1 MKKKTITVGRILS
14 ILLLLL
20 LSPICYLRAQQD
32 NATAGIS
39 KKTILPVIT
48 RAGNATAAPVENQ
61 AGLYA
66 LAITGKVS
74 DENGSGLPGVT
85 VSVKGN
91 TRKAVVTDNAGA
103 FSISVETGSE
113 TLVFTHVGYLEQEIK
128 LQNRATLTVSMVL
141 ASKALEDVVV
151 VGYGT
156 VKRKDVTGS
165 IAGINQ
171 NEIKSRP
178 VTDALQALQGKVAG
192 VDISSNER
200 PGSIGNINIRG
211 VRSILA
217 SNSPLFVV
225 DGIPLV
231 SGGIDNFNPSDIESI
246 DVLKDASAT
255 AIYGSRGANGVVIVT
270 TKQGKNGK
278 ITLNL
283 SSSVKLENLQDNE
296 KMFNA
301 GDYITFRRWA
311 YYYAGL
317 NPATGVS
324 TNPRGDQP
332 TIATDRTFFNAT
344 GDPSAFANLMKGWAT
359 GTWNGAAVATTDWRG
374 LVKQQSVTSDNIIS
388 VSGGS
393 DRIKAYGSF
402 GYLNNTGTIKGQS
415 FQRYSAKTNIDITA
429 TKWLSFGSSI
439 NITYSRQQYGQS
451 TRNVGTVGT
460 PAGGLYESARSLFP
474 YAVPYDSAGNRI
486 IFPGG
491 DNSWK
496 NVVDEWNYNID
507 QRTTIRAFGSLFT
520 QIDFGSIFRPLKGL
534 KYRMNF
540 GPDISSYSDGVYI
553 DSKSVANGSS
563 TDNPSNSIAS
573 LLKGKAV
580 SYTLDNLLYY
590 DKTIG
595 QHSFGI
601 TLLQSQTGLT
611 ADSSTING
619 VGIPLASQ
627 LWNALSSGTVTG
639 SLTTSSNLA
648 QQQLLSYMGRINYS
662 FGDKYLLTASIRRD
676 GSSVFAKG
684 HQYDNFPSAAIAW
697 RITRESFMKSF
708 NWVNDLKLRV
718 GVGITGNSAVQPYST
733 KGPIISLFYPFSA
746 TNIAGSTPNSL
757 LANQD
762 LKWEKTKQYNI
773 GLDFSLFNR
782 RVTGSFDAYTSKTSD
797 LLQNR
802 SLLTVTGYN
811 STYFNIAQTSNNGFD
826 INLTTVNIKTRDLMW
841 STTINAA
848 WQKDHVVSTANGDQN
863 DINNNLFIGQSQ
875 GVIYGYK
882 PLGLWHSGDSTAY
895 KGFNANG
902 NAFSP
907 GFTRVADLNGDNKI
921 DPNNDR
927 QIIGW
932 TRPRWVVGMTNTFSY
947 RNFDVSIFLYGRLNF
962 LNNTGG
968 EGEAGRG
975 VTRQIDYYNE
985 NNKNATYEKPVYNAG
1000 NASLDP
1006 YYSALGYLPA
1016 SFIKIRNISVSYNT
1030 NSGYFKKA
1038 GFSGLRVYVQVS
1050 NPGMLF
1056 SKLKYLDMDVAGP
1069 TWNRGITLGINV
1081 SF

>member
-1 MKKKTITVGRILS
+1 MKKMTIAVRRLFLTFFVLS
-14 ILLLLL
+14 TFYCLQ
-20 LSPICYLRAQQD
+20 AQQD
-32 NATAGIS
+32 NAIAVSS
-39 KKTILPVIT
+39 KKSNYP
-48 RAGNATAAPVENQ
+48 GATNTGSGETSPDKKLVVNV
-61 AGLYA
+61 
-66 LAITGKVS
+66 TGKVTG
-74 DENGSGLPGVT
+74 ENGQALAGVT
-85 VSVKGN
+85 VSIKGQSA
-91 TRKAVVTDNAGA
+91 RAVTTDANGSFA
-103 FSISVETGSE
+103 ISVPTGKE
-113 TLVFTHVGYLEQEIK
+113 TLVFTYIGYTAQEISLK
-128 LQNRATLTVSMVL
+128 DRTSITVAMVQEN
-141 ASKALEDVVV
+141 KALEDVVV

-165 IAGINQ
+165 VAGINQ

-200 PGSIGNINIRG
+200 PGSIGNISIRG

-225 DGIPLV
+225 DGIPLI

-246 DVLKDASAT
+246 DILKDASAT
-255 AIYGSRGANGVVIVT
+255 AIYGSRGANGVIIVT
-270 TKQGKNGK
+270 TKQGKAGK
-278 ITLNL
+278 LTLNL
-283 SSSVKLENLQDNE
+283 NSSVKFENLQDNE
-296 KMFNA
+296 QMFSA

-317 NPATGVS
+317 NQTTGLS

-359 GTWNGAAVATTDWRG
+359 GTWNGAAVSTTDWRG

-388 VSGGS
+388 VSGGT
-393 DRIKAYGSF
+393 DKIKAYGSF

-415 FQRYSAKTNIDITA
+415 FKRFSAKTNIDIAA
-429 TKWLSFGSSI
+429 TKWLSFGSSLSI
-439 NITYSRQQYGQS
+439 AYANQQYGQS

-496 NVVDEWNYNID
+496 NVVNEWNYNID
-507 QRTTIRAFGSLFT
+507 QRTTLRAFGSLYT
-520 QIDFGSIFRPLKGL
+520 QIDFGSIFQLLKGL

-540 GPDISSYSDGVYI
+540 GPDISSYTDGVYI
-553 DSKSVANGSS
+553 DSKSVANGSG
-563 TDNPSNSIAS
+563 TDNPANSIAS

-595 QHSFGI
+595 SHSFGI
-601 TLLQSQTGLT
+601 TLLQSQTSVN

-627 LWNALSSGTVTG
+627 KWNALSSGTVTG

-648 QQQLLSYMGRINYS
+648 QQQLLSYMGRINY
-662 FGDKYLLTASIRRD
+662 GYMDKYLLTASIRRD
-676 GSSVFAKG
+676 GSSVFAQG

-697 RITRESFMKSF
+697 RIARENFMKHIT
-708 NWVNDLKLRV
+708 WLNDLKLRA

-733 KGPIISLFYPFSA
+733 KGPIISLFYPFSS

-773 GLDFSLFNR
+773 GIDFSLFNR
-782 RVTGSFDAYTSKTSD
+782 RITGSVDAYTSKTSD

-802 SLLTVTGYN
+802 SLLTVTGYS
-811 STYFNIAQTSNNGFD
+811 STYFNIAQTANHGYD
-826 INLTTVNIKTRDLMW
+826 INLTTVNIKNKDYQWT
-841 STTINAA
+841 TTINAA
-848 WQKDHVVSTANGDQN
+848 WQKDHVVSTANGNQN
-863 DINNNLFIGQSQ
+863 DINNNLFIGQPQ

-882 PLGLWHSGDSTAY
+882 SLGLWHTGDSSKYRA
-895 KGFNANG
+895 FSS

-907 GFTRVADLNGDNKI
+907 GFTKVADLNGDNKI

-947 RNFDVSIFLYGRLNF
+947 KNFDLSIFLYGRLNY
-962 LNNTGG
+962 LYNTGG

-975 VTRQIDYYNE
+975 VTRQISYYNE

-1006 YYSALGYLPA
+1006 YYSALGYLQA
-1016 SFIKIRNISVSYNT
+1016 SFIKIRNISISYNT
-1030 NSGYFKKA
+1030 NGSYFKKA
-1038 GFSGLRVYVQVS
+1038 GFTNLRVYVQMS

-1056 SKLKYLDMDVAGP
+1056 SKIKYLDMDTESP
-1069 TWNRGITLGINV
+1069 TWNRGVTLGVNA

>member
-1 MKKKTITVGRILS
+1 MKKKTIAVTGVFS
-14 ILLLLL
+14 ILFLF
-20 LSPICYLRAQQD
+20 SPFYHLQAQQD
-32 NATAGIS
+32 NVAAVIS
-39 KKTILPVIT
+39 KKSPPGIISAPGNTATGVGIQSGVYAGPV
-48 RAGNATAAPVENQ
+48 
-61 AGLYA
+61 
-66 LAITGKVS
+66 TGKVT
-74 DENGSGLPGVT
+74 DDNGKSLSGVT
-85 VSVKGN
+85 VSIKGN
-91 TRKAVVTDNAGA
+91 AGKAVVTDDAGA
-103 FSISVETGSE
+103 FTITVVTGKE
-113 TLVFTHVGYLEQEIK
+113 TLVFTHIGYAAQEVN
-128 LQNRATLTVSMVL
+128 LQNRTSLTIGMVPDN
-141 ASKALEDVVV
+141 KALEDVVV
-151 VGYGT
+151 IGYAT
-156 VKRKDVTGS
+156 VKKKDVTG
-165 IAGINQ
+165 AVGGINQ
-171 NEIKSRP
+171 NDIKSRP
-178 VTDALQALQGKVAG
+178 VTNAIEAMQGKVAG

-200 PGSIGNINIRG
+200 PGSLGTINIRG

-225 DGIPLV
+225 DGIPLL
-231 SGGIDNFNPSDIESI
+231 SGGIESFNPQDIESI

-255 AIYGSRGANGVVIVT
+255 AIYGSRGANGVVIIT

-278 ITLNL
+278 VTLNL
-283 SSSVKLENLQDNE
+283 SSSVKFDNLQDNE
-296 KMFNA
+296 KMFSS

-317 NPATGVS
+317 NTTTGVS
-324 TNPRGDQP
+324 SNPRGDQP

-344 GDPSAFANLMKGWAT
+344 GDPAAWANIAKGWAS
-359 GTWNGAAVATTDWRG
+359 GTWDGSKVATTDWRG

-393 DRIKAYGSF
+393 DKIKAYGSF

-415 FQRYSAKTNIDITA
+415 FRRYSSKVNIDIAA
-429 TKWLSFGSSI
+429 TKWLSFGSNIS
-439 NITYSRQQYGQS
+439 ITYAMQQFGQS

-496 NVVDEWNYNID
+496 NVVDEWKYNID
-507 QRTTIRAFGSLFT
+507 QRSTLRAFGSLYT

-534 KYRMNF
+534 KYRINF
-540 GPDISSYSDGVYI
+540 GPDLSTYSDGVYI

-563 TDNPSNSIAS
+563 TDNPANSIAS
-573 LLKGKAV
+573 LLKGKAF

-595 QHSFGI
+595 AHSFGI
-601 TLLQSQTGLT
+601 TLLQSQTAFT
-611 ADSSTING
+611 ADSNTVNG

-627 LWNALSSGTVTG
+627 LWNALTSGTVTG
-639 SLTTSSNLA
+639 SLTASSSLS
-648 QQQLLSYMGRINYS
+648 QQQLLSYMGRLNYS
-662 FGDKYLLTASIRRD
+662 FRDKYLLTASIRRD

-684 HQYDNFPSAAIAW
+684 HQYDNFPSAALAW
-697 RITRESFMKSF
+697 RVSREDFMK
-708 NWVNDLKLRV
+708 NIAWVNDLKLRV
-718 GVGITGNSAVQPYST
+718 GVGLTGNSAVAPYST
-733 KGPIISLFYPFSA
+733 KGPIISLFYPYSS
-746 TNIAGSTPNSL
+746 TNIAGSTPNPL

-762 LKWEKTKQYNI
+762 LKWEKTTQYNVGI
-773 GLDFSLFNR
+773 DFTLFNR
-782 RVTGSFDAYTSKTSD
+782 RITGSVDAYTSKTSD

-802 SLLTVTGYN
+802 SLLTVTGYT
-811 STYFNIAQTSNNGFD
+811 SAYFNIAQTANKGID
-826 INLTTVNIKTRDLMW
+826 INITTVNIKSKDVMW
-841 STTINAA
+841 TTTINAA
-848 WQKDHVVSTANGDQN
+848 WQKDHVVSTAYGNQN
-863 DINNNLFIGQSQ
+863 DINNNLFIGQPQ

-882 PLGLWHSGDSTAY
+882 AVGLWHDKDSASY
-895 KGFNANG
+895 KAFTSNS
-902 NAFSP
+902 FSP

-927 QIIGW
+927 QIIGS
-932 TRPRWVVGMTNTFSY
+932 TRPRWVVGMTNTVSY
-947 RNFDVSIFLYGRLNF
+947 KNFDFSIFLYGRLSY
-962 LNNTGG
+962 LYNTGG

-985 NNKNATYEKPVYNAG
+985 NNKNAYYEKPVYNAG

-1006 YYSALGYLPA
+1006 YFAALGYQQA
-1016 SFIKIRNISVSYNT
+1016 SFIKIRNISLSYNT
-1030 NSGYFKKA
+1030 SSDYFKKA
-1038 GFSGLRVYVQVS
+1038 GFSALRVYLQIS

-1069 TWNRGITLGINV
+1069 TWNRGVTVGFNA

>member
-1 MKKKTITVGRILS
+1 MKKRNTYVRLFPVLF
-14 ILLLLL
+14 LLLPVYLL
-20 LSPICYLRAQQD
+20 QAQQD
-32 NATAGIS
+32 GAIAGLS
-39 KKTILPVIT
+39 KKKIPLAVNVNTGAVKPAAALF
-48 RAGNATAAPVENQ
+48 AGVKGTV
-61 AGLYA
+61 
-66 LAITGKVS
+66 T
-74 DENGSGLPGVT
+74 DENGKPLAGVT
-85 VSVKGN
+85 VSVRGDKS
-91 TRKAVVTDNAGA
+91 KAVATDAAGN
-103 FSISVETGSE
+103 FSLNLATGNE
-113 TLVFTHVGYLEQEIK
+113 TLVFSFVGYLEQEVRV
-128 LQNRATLTVSMVL
+128 QNRANLTVSMAL

-156 VKRKDVTGS
+156 VKRKDVTGAV
-165 IAGINQ
+165 AGINQ

-178 VTDALQALQGKVAG
+178 VANAIEAMQGKVAG

-200 PGSIGNINIRG
+200 PGTLGSINIRG

-278 ITLNL
+278 LTLNL
-283 SSSVKLENLQDNE
+283 NSSVKFDNLQDNE
-296 KMFNA
+296 KMFSA

-317 NPATGVS
+317 NQTTGIS
-324 TNPRGDQP
+324 SNPRGDQP

-344 GDPSAFANLMKGWAT
+344 GDPAAFANLMKGWAS
-359 GTWNGAAVATTDWRG
+359 GTWNGDAVSTTDWRG

-388 VSGGS
+388 VSGGT
-393 DRIKAYGSF
+393 DKIKAYGSF

-415 FQRYSAKTNIDITA
+415 FKRYSAKINIDIAA
-429 TKWLSFGSSI
+429 TKWLSFGSNI
-439 NITYSRQQYGQS
+439 NIAYAMQQYGQS

-507 QRTTIRAFGSLFT
+507 QRTTIRAFGSLFS
-520 QIDFGSIFRPLKGL
+520 QIDFGSIFHPLKGL

-595 QHSFGI
+595 EHSFGI
-601 TLLQSQTGLT
+601 TLLQSQTSVT

-639 SLTTSSNLA
+639 SLTTSSNLS

-662 FGDKYLLTASIRRD
+662 FRDKYLLTASIRRD

-684 HQYDNFPSAAIAW
+684 RQYDNFPSAALAW
-697 RITRESFMKSF
+697 RINREDFMKNI
-708 NWVNDLKLRV
+708 NWVNDLKLRI
-718 GVGITGNSAVQPYST
+718 GLGITGNSAVQPYST
-733 KGPIISLFYPFSA
+733 KGPIISLFYPYSS

-762 LKWEKTKQYNI
+762 LKWEKTQQYNLGI
-773 GLDFSLFNR
+773 DFSLFGR
-782 RVTGSFDAYTSKTSD
+782 RVSGSIDAYSSKTSD

-802 SLLTVTGYN
+802 SLLTVTGYT
-811 STYFNIAQTSNNGFD
+811 SAFFNIAQTSNKGID
-826 INLTTVNIKTRDLMW
+826 INLTTVNIKSRDITW
-841 STTINAA
+841 TTTINAA
-848 WQKDHVVSTANGDQN
+848 WQKDKVISTANGNQN
-863 DINNNLFIGQSQ
+863 DINNNLFIGQPQ

-882 PLGLWHSGDSTAY
+882 ALGLWQVADSTTY

-902 NAFSP
+902 NSFSP
-907 GFTRVADLNGDNKI
+907 GFTRIADLNKDGKI

-927 QIIGW
+927 TLIGS

-947 RNFDVSIFLYGRLNF
+947 KNFDLSIFLYGRLSY
-962 LNNTGG
+962 LYNTGG
-968 EGEAGRG
+968 EGQAGRG
-975 VTRQIDYYNE
+975 VTREIDYYNE
-985 NNKNATYEKPVYNAG
+985 NNKNATYQKPVYNAG

-1006 YYSALGYLPA
+1006 YFSALGYLPA
-1016 SFIKIRNISVSYNT
+1016 SFIKIRNISLSYNT
-1030 NSGYFKKA
+1030 NSGYLKKA
-1038 GFSGLRVYVQVS
+1038 GLSNLRVYVQMS

-1056 SKLKYLDMDVAGP
+1056 SKIKYLDMDVVGP
-1069 TWNRGITLGINV
+1069 TWNRGVTLGINAA
-1081 SF
+1081 F

>member
-1 MKKKTITVGRILS
+1 MKKKTIAVRRILL
-14 ILLLLL
+14 ILFL
-20 LSPICYLRAQQD
+20 LSPFYCLQAQQD
-32 NATAGIS
+32 NPIAGLSKRSIPPLIS
-39 KKTILPVIT
+39 KINDAT
-48 RAGNATAAPVENQ
+48 RADVKQVGI
-61 AGLYA
+61 YA
-66 LAITGKVS
+66 VGITGKVT
-74 DENGSGLPGVT
+74 DENGKGLSGVT
-85 VSVKGN
+85 VSIMGN
-91 TRKAVVTDNAGA
+91 TRKAVVTDNAGV
-103 FSISVETGSE
+103 FSISVETGKE
-113 TLVFTHVGYLEQEIK
+113 TLVFTYVGFTDQEIS
-128 LQNRATLTVSMVL
+128 LQNRTNITVSLVPS
-141 ASKALEDVVV
+141 SKALEDVVV
-151 VGYGT
+151 VGYNV
-156 VKRKDVTGS
+156 VKKKDVTGS
-165 IAGINQ
+165 VAGINQ
-171 NEIKSRP
+171 ADIKSRP
-178 VTDALQALQGKVAG
+178 VTDALQAMQGKVAG

-200 PGSIGNINIRG
+200 PGSIGSINIRG
-211 VRSILA
+211 VRSIFA

-255 AIYGSRGANGVVIVT
+255 AVYGSRGANGVVIVT

-283 SSSVKLENLQDNE
+283 NSSVKLDNLQDNE
-296 KMFNA
+296 KMFSS

-317 NPATGVS
+317 NQTTGIS
-324 TNPRGDQP
+324 SNPRGDQP

-344 GDPSAFANLMKGWAT
+344 GDPAAFSNLMKGWAG
-359 GTWNGAAVATTDWRG
+359 GTWNGAAVPTTDWRG
-374 LVKQQSVTSDNIIS
+374 MVKQQSVTSDNIMS
-388 VSGGS
+388 VSGGT
-393 DRIKAYGSF
+393 DKIKAYGSF

-415 FQRYSAKTNIDITA
+415 FKRYSVKTNIDIAA

-439 NITYSRQQYGQS
+439 NISYAMQQYGQS

-496 NVVDEWNYNID
+496 NIVDEWNYNID
-507 QRTTIRAFGSLFT
+507 QRTTLRAFGSLYT
-520 QIDFGSIFRPLKGL
+520 QIDFGSIFQPLKGL

-540 GPDISSYSDGVYI
+540 GPDISSYTDGVYI
-553 DSKSVANGSS
+553 DSKSVANGSG
-563 TDNPSNSIAS
+563 TDNPANSIAS

-595 QHSFGI
+595 AHNFGV
-601 TLLQSQTGLT
+601 TLLQSQTALT

-619 VGIPLASQ
+619 VGIPIASQ

-639 SLTTSSNLA
+639 SLTTSSNLV
-648 QQQLLSYMGRINYS
+648 QQQLLSYMARINY
-662 FGDKYLLTASIRRD
+662 GYKDKYLLTASIRRD

-697 RITRESFMKSF
+697 RINREGFMQHID
-708 NWVNDLKLRV
+708 WINDLKLRA

-733 KGPIISLFYPFSA
+733 QGAIISLFYPFSS
-746 TNIAGSTPNSL
+746 TNIAGSTPNPL
-757 LANQD
+757 LANQE
-762 LKWEKTKQYNI
+762 LKWERTKQYNF
-773 GLDFSLFNR
+773 GVDFSLFNR
-782 RVTGSFDAYTSKTSD
+782 RVMGSFDAYTSSTSD

-802 SLLTVTGYN
+802 TLLTVTGYN
-811 STYFNIAQTSNNGFD
+811 SAFFNIAQTANHGFD
-826 INLTTVNIKTRDLMW
+826 INITTVNIKNRDLMW
-841 STTINAA
+841 TTTINAS
-848 WQKDHVVSTANGDQN
+848 WQKDHIVSTANGNQN

-875 GVIYGYK
+875 GVIYAYK
-882 PLGLWHSGDSTAY
+882 ALGLWQEKDTASY
-895 KGFNANG
+895 RAFNAKG
-902 NAFSP
+902 NNFSP
-907 GFTRVADLNGDNKI
+907 GFTRVADLNGDSKI

-932 TRPRWVVGMTNTFSY
+932 TRPRWIVGMTNTFSY
-947 RNFDVSIFLYGRLNF
+947 KNFDLSIFLYGRLNY
-962 LNNTGG
+962 LYNTGG

-975 VTRQIDYYNE
+975 VTRQISYYNE

-1006 YYSALGYLPA
+1006 YYAALGYLPA
-1016 SFIKIRNISVSYNT
+1016 SFIKIRNISVAYNT
-1030 NSGYFKKA
+1030 SSGYFKKA
-1038 GFSGLRVYVQVS
+1038 GFSNLRVYVQVS

-1056 SKLKYLDMDVAGP
+1056 SQLKYLDMDVMGP
-1069 TWNRGITLGINV
+1069 TWNRGFTLGINA

>member
-1 MKKKTITVGRILS
+1 MKKQTTAVTRVS
-14 ILLLLL
+14 PILLLLL
-20 LSPICYLRAQQD
+20 LSPFYYLQAQPD
-32 NATAGIS
+32 NAVAVAS
-39 KKTILPVIT
+39 KKSFPGVV
-48 RAGNATAAPVENQ
+48 AAVSHTAIDLGKQP
-61 AGLYA
+61 GLYA
-66 LAITGKVS
+66 GPVTGKVT
-74 DENGSGLPGVT
+74 DENGKGLSGVT
-85 VSVKGN
+85 VSIKGN
-91 TRKAVVTDNAGA
+91 AGKAVSTDDAGA
-103 FSISVETGSE
+103 FSIVVVTGKE
-113 TLVFTHVGYLEQEIK
+113 TLVFSHVGYVLQEIS
-128 LQNRATLTVSMVL
+128 LQNRTSLTVGMVL
-141 ASKALEDVVV
+141 DTKALEDVVV
-151 VGYGT
+151 IGYGT
-156 VKRKDVTGS
+156 VKKKDVTGAV
-165 IAGINQ
+165 AGINQ
-171 NEIKSRP
+171 NDIKSRP
-178 VTDALQALQGKVAG
+178 VSNAVEAMQGKVAG

-200 PGSIGNINIRG
+200 PGTIGNINIRG

-246 DVLKDASAT
+246 DILKDASAT

-283 SSSVKLENLQDNE
+283 NSSVKLENLQDNE
-296 KMFNA
+296 KMFSA

-317 NPATGVS
+317 NQATGIS

-344 GDPSAFANLMKGWAT
+344 GDPSAFANLMKGWAS
-359 GTWNGAAVATTDWRG
+359 GTWNGAAVTTTDWRG

-439 NITYSRQQYGQS
+439 NITYAKQQYGQS

-520 QIDFGSIFRPLKGL
+520 QIDFGSIFHPLKGL

-573 LLKGKAV
+573 LLKGKAI

-595 QHSFGI
+595 EHSFGI
-601 TLLQSQTGLT
+601 TLLQSQTALT

-619 VGIPLASQ
+619 VGIPVASQ

-639 SLTTSSNLA
+639 SLTTSSNLS
-648 QQQLLSYMGRINYS
+648 QQQLLSYMGRINYG
-662 FGDKYLLTASIRRD
+662 FRDKYLLTASIRRD

-697 RITRESFMKSF
+697 RINREDFMKTF

-718 GVGITGNSAVQPYST
+718 GVGITGNSAVLPYST

-782 RVTGSFDAYTSKTSD
+782 RVTGSFDAYSSKTSD

-826 INLTTVNIKTRDLMW
+826 INLSTVNIKTKDLTW
-841 STTINAA
+841 TTTINAA
-848 WQKDHVVSTANGDQN
+848 WQKDKVVSTANGNQN
-863 DINNNLFIGQSQ
+863 DINNNLFIGNSQ

-882 PLGLWHSGDSTAY
+882 ALGLWHTGDSTAY

-902 NAFSP
+902 NSFSP

-947 RNFDVSIFLYGRLNF
+947 KNFDLSIFLYGRLNY
-962 LNNTGG
+962 LYNTGG
-968 EGEAGRG
+968 EGQAGRG

-985 NNKNATYEKPVYNAG
+985 NNKNATYQKPVYNAG

-1016 SFIKIRNISVSYNT
+1016 SFIKIRNISLSYNT
-1030 NSGYFKKA
+1030 NSGYIKRA
-1038 GFSGLRVYVQVS
+1038 GLSNLRVYVQMS

-1056 SKLKYLDMDVAGP
+1056 SKLKYLDMDVVGP
-1069 TWNRGITLGINV
+1069 TWNRGVTLGINA

>member
-1 MKKKTITVGRILS
+1 MKKQTIAVTRVLPILF
-14 ILLLLL
+14 LF
-20 LSPICYLRAQQD
+20 SPFCNLQAQQD
-32 NATAGIS
+32 NAVAVNS
-39 KKTILPVIT
+39 KKSSSGIIDAVAKSSKTIAPYAGPV
-48 RAGNATAAPVENQ
+48 
-61 AGLYA
+61 
-66 LAITGKVS
+66 TGKIT
-74 DENGSGLPGVT
+74 DENGKGLSGVT
-85 VSVKGN
+85 ISVKGN
-91 TRKAVVTDNAGA
+91 LKKSVVTDDAGA
-103 FSISVETGSE
+103 FTISVETGKE
-113 TLVFTHVGYLEQEIK
+113 TLVITYIGYVAQEVS
-128 LQNRATLTVSMVL
+128 LQNRSSISIKLVL
-141 ASKALEDVVV
+141 ESKALEDVVV
-151 VGYGT
+151 IGYAT
-156 VKRKDVTGS
+156 VKKKDVTGAV
-165 IAGINQ
+165 AGINQ
-171 NEIKSRP
+171 NDIKSRP
-178 VTDALQALQGKVAG
+178 VSNAIEAMQGKVAG
-192 VDISSNER
+192 VDITSNER
-200 PGSIGNINIRG
+200 PGSLGNINIRG

-225 DGIPLV
+225 DGIPLL
-231 SGGIDNFNPSDIESI
+231 SGGIESFNPQDIESI

-255 AIYGSRGANGVVIVT
+255 AIYGSRGANGVVLIT

-278 ITLNL
+278 VALNL
-283 SSSVKLENLQDNE
+283 SSSVKLDNLQDNE
-296 KMFNA
+296 KMFSA

-317 NPATGVS
+317 NTTTGVS
-324 TNPRGDQP
+324 SNPRGDQP
-332 TIATDRTFFNAT
+332 TLATDRTFFNAT
-344 GDPSAFANLMKGWAT
+344 GDPSAWSNIAKGWAS
-359 GTWNGAAVATTDWRG
+359 GTWDGSKVATTDWRG
-374 LVKQQSVTSDNIIS
+374 LVKQQSVTSDNIMS

-393 DRIKAYGSF
+393 DKIKAYGSF

-415 FQRYSAKTNIDITA
+415 FKRYSAKVNIDIAA
-429 TKWLSFGSSI
+429 TKWLSFGSNIS
-439 NITYSRQQYGQS
+439 ITYANQQYGQS

-496 NVVDEWNYNID
+496 NVVDEWKYNID
-507 QRTTIRAFGSLFT
+507 QRTTLRAFGSLFA
-520 QIDFGSIFRPLKGL
+520 QIDFGSIFHPLKGL

-540 GPDISSYSDGVYI
+540 GPDLSTYSDGVYI

-573 LLKGKAV
+573 LLKGKAF

-595 QHSFGI
+595 EHNFGI
-601 TLLQSQTGLT
+601 TLLQSQTAFT
-611 ADSSTING
+611 ADSNTVNG

-639 SLTTSSNLA
+639 SLTASSSLS
-648 QQQLLSYMGRINYS
+648 QQQLLSYMGRLNYG
-662 FGDKYLLTASIRRD
+662 FRDKYLLTASIRRD

-684 HQYDNFPSAAIAW
+684 HQYDNFPSAALAW
-697 RITRESFMKSF
+697 RVSREGFMK
-708 NWVNDLKLRV
+708 NIGWVNDLKLRV
-718 GVGITGNSAVQPYST
+718 GVGITGNSAVNPYST
-733 KGPIISLFYPFSA
+733 KGPIISLFYPYSS

-762 LKWEKTKQYNI
+762 LKWEKTKQFNVGI
-773 GLDFSLFNR
+773 DFSLFNKR
-782 RVTGSFDAYTSKTSD
+782 ITGSVDAYTSKTSD

-802 SLLTVTGYN
+802 SLLTVTGYT
-811 STYFNIAQTSNNGFD
+811 SAYFNIAQTANKGFD
-826 INLTTVNIKTRDLMW
+826 INLTTVNIKTKDVMW
-841 STTINAA
+841 TTTINAA
-848 WQKDHVVSTANGDQN
+848 WQKDHVVSTANGNQN

-882 PLGLWHSGDSTAY
+882 SLGLWQEKDSVSY
-895 KGFNANG
+895 KAFTSNS
-902 NAFSP
+902 FSP
-907 GFTRVADLNGDNKI
+907 GFTRVADLNGDHKI

-927 QIIGW
+927 QIIGY
-932 TRPRWVVGMTNTFSY
+932 TRPRWVVGMTNTVSY
-947 RNFDVSIFLYGRLNF
+947 KNFDLSIFLYGRLSY
-962 LNNTGG
+962 LYNTGG

-985 NNKNATYEKPVYNAG
+985 NNKNATYQKPVYNAG

-1016 SFIKIRNISVSYNT
+1016 SFIKIRNISMSYNT
-1030 NSGYFKKA
+1030 SSDYFKKA
-1038 GFSGLRVYVQVS
+1038 GFSSLRIYLQIS

-1069 TWNRGITLGINV
+1069 TWNRGVTIGFNA

>member
-1 MKKKTITVGRILS
+1 MTKKTIVPTGAFS
-14 ILLLLL
+14 ILFLLFSFLQL
-20 LSPICYLRAQQD
+20 QAQQD
-32 NATAGIS
+32 NALAVNS
-39 KKTILPVIT
+39 KKSFTTPAVSTVNASGVYAGPV
-48 RAGNATAAPVENQ
+48 
-61 AGLYA
+61 
-66 LAITGKVS
+66 TGKVT
-74 DENGSGLPGVT
+74 DENGKGLSGVT
-85 VSVKGN
+85 VGIKGN
-91 TRKAVVTDNAGA
+91 PGKAVTTDESGS
-103 FSISVETGSE
+103 FSIQVTTGKE
-113 TLVFTHVGYLEQEIK
+113 TLVFTYVGYSVQEIS
-128 LQNRATLTVSMVL
+128 LQNRTTISVRMVL
-141 ASKALEDVVV
+141 ESKALEDVVV

-156 VKRKDVTGS
+156 VKKKDVTGAV
-165 IAGINQ
+165 AGINQ
-171 NEIKSRP
+171 NDIKARP
-178 VTDALQALQGKVAG
+178 VANAIEAMQGKVAG
-192 VDISSNER
+192 VDITTNER
-200 PGSIGNINIRG
+200 PGSLGTINIRG
-211 VRSILA
+211 VRSLLA

-278 ITLNL
+278 LTLNL
-283 SSSVKLENLQDNE
+283 NSSVKLENLQDNE
-296 KMFNA
+296 KMFSA

-317 NPATGVS
+317 NTTTGIS
-324 TNPRGDQP
+324 SNPRGDQP

-344 GDPSAFANLMKGWAT
+344 GDPAAFANFMKGWAT
-359 GTWNGAAVATTDWRG
+359 GTWNGAAVTTTDWRA
-374 LVKQQSVTSDNIIS
+374 LVKQQSVTSDNTIS

-393 DRIKAYGSF
+393 DKIKAYGSF

-415 FQRYSAKTNIDITA
+415 FQRFSAKTNIDIAA

-439 NITYSRQQYGQS
+439 NITYAKQQYGQS
-451 TRNVGTVGT
+451 TRSVGTVGT

-507 QRTTIRAFGSLFT
+507 QRTTVRAFGSLYT
-520 QIDFGSIFRPLKGL
+520 QIDFGSIFSPLKGL

-540 GPDISSYSDGVYI
+540 GPDLSSYSDGVYI

-563 TDNPSNSIAS
+563 TDNPANSIAS
-573 LLKGKAV
+573 LLKGRAF

-595 QHSFGI
+595 EHSFGI
-601 TLLQSQTGLT
+601 TLLQSQTAVS

-639 SLTTSSNLA
+639 SLTTSSNLS
-648 QQQLLSYMGRINYS
+648 QQQLLSYMGRINYG
-662 FGDKYLLTASIRRD
+662 FRDKYLLTASIRRD

-684 HQYDNFPSAAIAW
+684 HQYDNFPSAALAW
-697 RITRESFMKSF
+697 RISREGFMKNY
-708 NWVNDLKLRV
+708 NWINDLKLRV
-718 GVGITGNSAVQPYST
+718 GVGITGNSAVTPYST
-733 KGPIISLFYPFSA
+733 KGPIISLFYPYSS

-762 LKWEKTKQYNI
+762 LKWEKTTQYNI
-773 GLDFSLFNR
+773 GIDFSMFNR
-782 RVTGSFDAYTSKTSD
+782 RITGSVDAYTSKTSD

-802 SLLTVTGYN
+802 SLLTVTGYT
-811 STYFNIAQTSNNGFD
+811 SAFFNIAQTSNHGFD
-826 INLTTVNIKTRDLMW
+826 INLSTVNVKTKNIIW
-841 STTINAA
+841 TTTINAA
-848 WQKDHVVSTANGDQN
+848 WQKDKVVSTAYGDQN
-863 DINNNLFIGQSQ
+863 DIPNNLFIGQSQ

-882 PLGLWHSGDSTAY
+882 SMGLWHEADSSLFKAF
-895 KGFNANG
+895 KNNS
-902 NAFSP
+902 FSP
-907 GFTRVADLNGDNKI
+907 GFTRVADINGDNKI

-947 RNFDVSIFLYGRLNF
+947 KDFDLSIFLYGRLNY

-1016 SFIKIRNISVSYNT
+1016 SFIKIRNISLSYNT
-1030 NSGYFKKA
+1030 SSGYFKRA
-1038 GFSGLRVYVQVS
+1038 GLSNLRFYVQVS

-1069 TWNRGITLGINV
+1069 TWNRGVTLGINA